1 MAKIKIVPKIIIIIA
16 IVGGV
21 LVAGNYAYDNYR
33 LKHPTA
39 PSIDAVQQLP
49 SPDPVTPQQNLM
61 NQKMEQVDQANNVT
75 PAVPTPR
82 QQAAQQAQ
90 APASASSGADH
101 SFDAMKD
108 MGKMK

>member
-1 MAKIKIVPKIIIIIA
+1 MAKIKIVPKIIIIAA
-16 IVGGV
+16 IVGGA
-21 LVAGNYAYDNYR
+21 LVGGNYAYDNYK
-33 LKHPTA
+33 LKHPT

-49 SPDPVTPQQNLM
+49 SPDPVTPQQNLT
-61 NQKMEQVDQANNVT
+61 NQKMEQVDQANNIT